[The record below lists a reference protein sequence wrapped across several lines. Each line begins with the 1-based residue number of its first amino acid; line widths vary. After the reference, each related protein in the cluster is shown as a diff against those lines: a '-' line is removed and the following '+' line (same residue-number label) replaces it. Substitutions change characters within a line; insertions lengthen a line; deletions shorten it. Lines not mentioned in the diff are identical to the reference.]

1 MSWAGFAARTRVAA
15 EWVFEWALAH
25 GRAWVLAL
33 LARVRP
39 SASSIVEAWADRG
52 LVRRLLARRPLARGP
67 LARRRLDRRGA
78 WVVAISGLAGL
89 AVGAVSSTVYASEA
103 PGTGSAAGAAD
114 SLAFPGASA
123 TIPPIVAT
131 GGEAVT
137 TIETVEVPLA
147 PDSIRQT
154 DKYLPVG
161 YEEVVSTGDPGI
173 QLAMYS
179 VTSVNGVE
187 TGRELLAGFV
197 VKEPT
202 HDVVAVGSLVVPSRG
217 AIVPGSNRDIGK
229 QLAAAWGWTGV
240 EWLCLDN
247 LFERESNWRTEADNP
262 SSSAYGIPQAL
273 PGSKMASA
281 GDDWLTNPA
290 TQITWGLGYIK
301 GRYGSPCGA
310 WAKFSERS
318 PHWY

>member
-1 MSWAGFAARTRVAA
+1 MDWDGLSERARLASDRARVAP
-15 EWVFEWALAH
+15 EWA
-25 GRAWVLAL
+25 RAV
-33 LARVRP
+33 
-39 SASSIVEAWADRG
+39 ADR
-52 LVRRLLARRPLARGP
+52 ARGTV
-67 LARRRLDRRGA
+67 AGHRLGARGA
-78 WVVAISGLAGL
+78 WVVAISGLTGL
-89 AVGAVSSTVYASEA
+89 AVGVVSSTVYASA
-103 PGTGSAAGAAD
+103 PPSRAAD
-114 SLAFPGASA
+114 SLATPGADA

-131 GGEAVT
+131 GGGAVT

-147 PDSIRQT
+147 PESIRQT

-161 YEEVVSTGDPGI
+161 YEKVVSTGDPGI

-247 LFERESNWRTEADNP
+247 LFERESNWRTNADNP

-281 GDDWLTNPA
+281 GADWLTNPA